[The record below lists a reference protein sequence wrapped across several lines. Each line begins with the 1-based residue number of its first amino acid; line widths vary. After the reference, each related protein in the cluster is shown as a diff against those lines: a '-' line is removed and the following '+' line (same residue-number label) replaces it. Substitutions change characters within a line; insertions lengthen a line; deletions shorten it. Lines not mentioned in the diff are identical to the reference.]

1 MDSQYSHNMEF
12 HNEDKQLG
20 TRLTRGRQELSIWI
34 QKPKL
39 EFFIEKFIFVPISDT
54 NVAFW
59 RPRVKWLYDFE
70 QKYF

>member
-20 TRLTRGRQELSIWI
+20 TTLTRGRQELSIWI
-34 QKPKL
+34 QKPKI
-39 EFFIEKFIFVPISDT
+39 EFFVPIFDT
-54 NVAFW
+54 NVTFW

>member
-20 TRLTRGRQELSIWI
+20 TRLTRGRQGFQFGFKN
-34 QKPKL
+34 QKL
-39 EFFIEKFIFVPISDT
+39 NFCIEKFIFVPIFVT

>member
-34 QKPKL
+34 QKPKI
-39 EFFIEKFIFVPISDT
+39 EF
-54 NVAFW
+54 
-59 RPRVKWLYDFE
+59 LH
-70 QKYF
+70 